1 MNELA
6 KALKGCGKTDT
17 SPGPD
22 GIPYK
27 LYKKFWNILGPELV
41 KCWEYSME
49 VGKLSPDQRY
59 SVITLIPKPGKDT
72 SKISNLRPISL
83 TNTDVK
89 IITKAFTDR
98 FANILPDIINCYQTA
113 YVKGRQ
119 ITDNNYAI
127 DKLIQLAEELE
138 ENMFLVSLDARKA
151 FDSVNHEYKLAVL
164 RAFGCGERM
173 VKTVK
178 TLYTELISS
187 VMVNGYKTTVF
198 KLLRGVKQGDA
209 LSCVL
214 FIMCMEPLIRK
225 MQDNP
230 EIQAINIRPLM
241 QIGALA
247 KIFAYADDINAFVKG
262 TNSVKVILK
271 EYERFSKCSG
281 IYINA
286 DKTEILRVGPHKH
299 DMTVVQAEYLGRH
312 YDIQVLNKVKICGIY
327 HPMSSPDCYNLNI
340 TTQIGKLQTQL
351 NIWRPRALTLMGKI
365 LIVKTFG
372 LSQLVYRLQTCFIT
386 EEDIKKTEQIC
397 YNFIWNGKS
406 GVTND
411 KVKRALLKNE
421 YDKGGLKAPCIETL
435 DKNLKVRKVLRISKS
450 HLAPIQE
457 KIFSLYGIK
466 SLISADYNRPMIAK
480 IKCKNLQKVVK
491 TLGELH
497 NQTIG
502 TIMTKQIDD
511 IEQGDID
518 YLSRQELVTTRH
530 NIKVRNFDQIVRR
543 LYIHNIRNLGDLI
556 TKQFGEHEYIF
567 AIARDT
573 ILRSYPPSW
582 VNLLSNKSELIQDTA
597 GSHELLNS
605 DGQYIETKALTSKI
619 MKSILQKGK
628 LCEYTNQDVVRKFNI
643 ATDVSWNAMA
653 YFPARDTYLRTM
665 NYKILTDSYVTRHK
679 LCKMR
684 IIDSSTCIFCEE
696 EDDDL
701 NHAIIECPV
710 SRLTWDN
717 MQSVLTNIGVNTE
730 MNKQTII
737 FGLAEGTRYRN
748 VINAIMINIKN
759 KLASPRSTER
769 HLSVELN
776 KKLMKDQFEIERVAD
791 VIRTK
796 KDLKTLVDKR
806 WKDLM
811 SKLN

>member
-1 MNELA
+1 M
-6 KALKGCGKTDT
+6 
-17 SPGPD
+17 
-22 GIPYK
+22 
-27 LYKKFWNILGPELV
+27 
-41 KCWEYSME
+41 
-49 VGKLSPDQRY
+49 
-59 SVITLIPKPGKDT
+59 
-72 SKISNLRPISL
+72 
-83 TNTDVK
+83 
-89 IITKAFTDR
+89 
-98 FANILPDIINCYQTA
+98 
-113 YVKGRQ
+113 
-119 ITDNNYAI
+119 
-127 DKLIQLAEELE
+127 
-138 ENMFLVSLDARKA
+138 
-151 FDSVNHEYKLAVL
+151 
-164 RAFGCGERM
+164 
-173 VKTVK
+173 
-178 TLYTELISS
+178 
-187 VMVNGYKTTVF
+187 
-198 KLLRGVKQGDA
+198 
-209 LSCVL
+209 
-214 FIMCMEPLIRK
+214 
-225 MQDNP
+225 
-230 EIQAINIRPLM
+230 
-241 QIGALA
+241 
-247 KIFAYADDINAFVKG
+247 
-262 TNSVKVILK
+262 
-271 EYERFSKCSG
+271 
-281 IYINA
+281 
-286 DKTEILRVGPHKH
+286 
-299 DMTVVQAEYLGRH
+299 
-312 YDIQVLNKVKICGIY
+312 
-327 HPMSSPDCYNLNI
+327 
-340 TTQIGKLQTQL
+340 
-351 NIWRPRALTLMGKI
+351 
-365 LIVKTFG
+365 
-372 LSQLVYRLQTCFIT
+372 
-386 EEDIKKTEQIC
+386 
-397 YNFIWNGKS
+397 
-406 GVTND
+406 
-411 KVKRALLKNE
+411 
-421 YDKGGLKAPCIETL
+421 
-435 DKNLKVRKVLRISKS
+435 LRISKS

-497 NQTIG
+497 KQTISS
-502 TIMTKQIDD
+502 IMTKQIDD

-605 DGQYIETKALTSKI
+605 DGQYIVIKALTSKI
-619 MKSILQKGK
+619 MKSILQNGK
-628 LCEYTNQDVVRKFNI
+628 LCEYTNQDVLRKFNI
-643 ATDVSWNAMA
+643 AEDVSWNAMA

-769 HLSVELN
+769 HLSIELI

-796 KDLKTLVDKR
+796 KDLKTLVDRR

-811 SKLN
+811 NKLN